1 VPPIVIDSGLGEP
14 GSETGVGET
23 GLECLSQLASV
34 KKATVSGMIKTSR
47 ERRAVVAMTTS
58 MALKSSTQFEY
69 HGLFS
74 NLGYMDSV
82 SEEESLNVEHFPPSQ
97 IEIVRGSNWLYA
109 WRRTTTTG
117 PTLSVRVK
125 EMFRADLRRDSVATP
140 QKPS

>member
-82 SEEESLNVEHFPPSQ
+82 SEEESLNVEHFSSEPDRDNSRQ
-97 IEIVRGSNWLYA
+97 QLAVR
-109 WRRTTTTG
+109 
-117 PTLSVRVK
+117 
-125 EMFRADLRRDSVATP
+125 MATYNHDWP
-140 QKPS
+140 DAICPRQRNVPGRSA